1 MTTKNRNYFSIVL
14 IIALVSLSF
23 TAILIKI
30 STAQISPNA
39 TIFHRLWIATLVLG
53 LWEIIDSFRQ
63 TKITDST
70 SGKKQLGIKQL
81 TAKQLGLIC
90 LVAFTSTA
98 SVVCWAWSL
107 TQTNVANSTI
117 LRNFTPLFTSLGS
130 WLFFSIKFKPQFLV
144 GMAIALLGI
153 VSIGW
158 NDLQIGGE
166 HLWGDALAISSAFLY
181 AVYLL
186 TVEQLQTLLDTR
198 TILMWRCALGAML
211 IAPLVIFSPENI
223 IPQTKEGWLTLILL
237 AVVCQIVG
245 QGLLIVSLKQFS
257 SGLIAVL
264 LLLQPGLTA
273 LLAWGFF
280 EEKVSLFNAIAFFFV
295 IAGIYL
301 AQASDHRIEPSPQK

>member
-1 MTTKNRNYFSIVL
+1 MRTENRNYFSIIL
-14 IIALVSLSF
+14 IISLISLSF

-53 LWEIIDSFRQ
+53 LWELIDWLGSAPN
-63 TKITDST
+63 TKNDS
-70 SGKKQLGIKQL
+70 IKTPL
-81 TAKQLGLIC
+81 SAKQLGLIF
-90 LVAFTSTA
+90 LVALTSTA

-117 LRNFTPLFTSLGS
+117 LRNFTPIFTSLGS
-130 WLFFSIKFKPQFLV
+130 WLFFSTKFKRQFLV
-144 GMAIALLGI
+144 GMTIALFGI
-153 VSIGW
+153 ITIGW
-158 NDLQIGGE
+158 NDLQLGGD
-166 HLWGDALAISSAFLY
+166 HLWGDILAISSAFLY

-186 TVEQLQTLLDTR
+186 TVEQLQTIISTR
-198 TILMWRCALGAML
+198 TILIWRCAIGAML
-211 IAPLVIFSPENI
+211 IAPLIMFSEDNI
-223 IPQTKEGWLTLILL
+223 IPQTKEIWLALILL

-257 SGLIAVL
+257 SGLIAIL

-280 EEKVSLFNAIAFFFV
+280 EEAVPLFNAIAFLFV
-295 IAGIYL
+295 ILGIYL
-301 AQASDHRIEPSPQK
+301 AQASDHLTETTAPK